1 MVAHGAGGDVP
12 EPFDLGLGIAG
23 HVGQDA
29 VVGEQGIDRLGVAGD
44 HGVAQERVEVGGRV
58 RRSLG
63 GVRVRTGLG
72 LSAGQGSGLVGMVGA
87 AAHGS
92 RVEPDVGQMG
102 DQMLSARVAGVQ
114 VPPHLTL
121 QPVSRR
127 CTVRFCTE
135 RHRPA

>member
-1 MVAHGAGGDVP
+1 MGTGLSTGAG
-12 EPFDLGLGIAG
+12 E
-23 HVGQDA
+23 
-29 VVGEQGIDRLGVAGD
+29 
-44 HGVAQERVEVGGRV
+44 
-58 RRSLG
+58 
-63 GVRVRTGLG
+63 
-72 LSAGQGSGLVGMVGA
+72 GSGFVGTVGA

-102 DQMLSARVAGVQ
+102 DQVLSARVAGVQ

-135 RHRPA
+135 RHACLNSAQYRSNHSAGCLFG